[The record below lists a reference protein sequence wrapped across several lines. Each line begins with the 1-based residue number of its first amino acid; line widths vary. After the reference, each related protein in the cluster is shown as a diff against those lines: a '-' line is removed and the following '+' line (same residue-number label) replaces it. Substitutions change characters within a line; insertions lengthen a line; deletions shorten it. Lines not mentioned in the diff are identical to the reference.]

1 MLLPLRLLA
10 QTPEKAPAAS
20 GDQAADKKDAK
31 PEETRVRTDITVSA
45 EAPPKMTQVSAD
57 VRTLPANS
65 SVLGP
70 SAYETRLY
78 REPGEVVRSLSGVD
92 FVVYGQG
99 GVPSGPS
106 IRGYT
111 DRNFGQDIA
120 GYLDGIPLN
129 LFGFVASHGAMDTTL
144 LPPDA
149 IDRVEVVRGPM
160 EARFGDFDRGAS

>member
-1 MLLPLRLLA
+1 
-10 QTPEKAPAAS
+10 
-20 GDQAADKKDAK
+20 
-31 PEETRVRTDITVSA
+31 
-45 EAPPKMTQVSAD
+45 EAPPRKTEVSPD

-70 SAYETRLY
+70 GAYETREY
-78 REPGEVVRSLSGVD
+78 REPGEVVRSLTGVD

-120 GYLDGIPLN
+120 GYVDGIPLN
-129 LFGFVASHGAMDTTL
+129 LFGFVASHGAMDTTFL
-144 LPPDA
+144 VPEA
-149 IDRVEVVRGPM
+149 IEKVELVRGPM
-160 EARFGDFDRGAS
+160 EARFGDFDRGASINYVTRDGGVRPSASVSGGSYGERRASVTLGNSAAGPRKISLI

>member
-1 MLLPLRLLA
+1 MAHRPFRLSCRLLFLTVAALSPLRLPA
-10 QTPEKAPAAS
+10 QTAEKAPQAS
-20 GDQAADKKDAK
+20 GAEQPSEKKDAK
-31 PEETRVRTDITVSA
+31 PDETRVRTDITVSA
-45 EAPPKMTQVSAD
+45 EAPPKMTQVSSD

-70 SAYETRLY
+70 SAYETREY
-78 REPGEVVRSLSGVD
+78 REPGEVVRSLTGVD

-120 GYLDGIPLN
+120 G
-129 LFGFVASHGAMDTTL
+129 
-144 LPPDA
+144 
-149 IDRVEVVRGPM
+149 
-160 EARFGDFDRGAS
+160 